1 MRRVVVLGDV
11 MLDVIVRRLAPLAP
25 TSDTPSSIRVARGGS
40 GASLAV
46 WPWLTAGH
54 EVIYVGAAGNDGAAT
69 IVREALRAANVT
81 AQLESVDAPTG
92 TVVSLVGD
100 DGQRAMLT
108 DRGANSLLS
117 ESFVLGRLAVPF
129 DHLHVS
135 GYVLLD
141 PATRAIGVAALA
153 PRERAPSHV
162 VGRRVLGR
170 ATAIMMTPEVFL
182 GAASRC
188 LRNSFANEEEALAL
202 TKGATVDLEGAPGVP
217 GARFHEVVITRGAHG
232 GDRGG
237 GRRPAEAWSP
247 RGRRCSTRRER
258 ATPRPERTSARDYA
272 TELPSERSKRRWRRP
287 PTWSERSARTSPGC
301 RACRRR
307 RAVGRDRS
315 ILPRRR

>member
-46 WPWLTAGH
+46 ALATSGH
-54 EVIYVGAAGNDGAAT
+54 DVIYIGAAGEDGAAT
-69 IVREALRAANVT
+69 IVRDALRSAKVT
-81 AQLESVDAPTG
+81 AQLEPVAAATG

-117 ESFVLGRLAVPF
+117 ASFVLGRLVVPF

-153 PRERAPSHV
+153 LASERRRTSSVDVCSVAPLRH
-162 VGRRVLGR
+162 
-170 ATAIMMTPEVFL
+170 MTPEVFL
-182 GAASRC
+182 ASATGASQ
-188 LRNSFANEEEALAL
+188 LFANEEEALVLTGTSDAEEAL
-202 TKGATVDLEGAPGVP
+202 EVLA
-217 GARFHEVVITRGAHG
+217 ARFHEVVITRGAQGAIAAVGETRTRVSAHDVAVLDTTG
-232 GDRGG
+232 AGDAATGTYLGARL
-237 GRRPAEAWSP
+237 RDELP
-247 RGRRCSTRRER
+247 ER
-258 ATPRPERTSARDYA
+258 ALEEAMTASAHV
-272 TELPSERSKRRWRRP
+272 
-287 PTWSERSARTSPGC
+287 
-301 RACRRR
+301 
-307 RAVGRDRS
+307 VGEFGAD
-315 ILPRRR
+315 

>member
-11 MLDVIVRRLAPLAP
+11 MLDVIVQRLAPLAP

-46 WPWLTAGH
+46 AVANSGH

-69 IVREALRAANVT
+69 IVRDALRSANVT
-81 AQLESVDAPTG
+81 AQLESAAAPTG
-92 TVVSLVGD
+92 TVVSLVGE

-153 PRERAPSHV
+153 HADER
-162 VGRRVLGR
+162 RRSASVDVCSVSPLR
-170 ATAIMMTPEVFL
+170 QITPKVFL
-182 GAASRC
+182 EAASGASQ
-188 LRNSFANEEEALAL
+188 LFANEEEALVLTGASDVDEAL
-202 TKGATVDLEGAPGVP
+202 EFLAM
-217 GARFHEVVITRGAHG
+217 RFHEVVITRGGHGAIAAVGETRTRVGAHDVAVLDTTG
-232 GDRGG
+232 AGD
-237 GRRPAEAWSP
+237 A
-247 RGRRCSTRRER
+247 
-258 ATPRPERTSARDYA
+258 ATGTYLGARLRDERPERALEEAMSA
-272 TELPSERSKRRWRRP
+272 
-287 PTWSERSARTSPGC
+287 SAHV
-301 RACRRR
+301 
-307 RAVGRDRS
+307 VGGLGAD
-315 ILPRRR
+315 